1 MPMTIRELVA
11 EPHLGLHLIAG
22 KAGLDQQITWSHT
35 SDLPKL
41 WEWVSDGVL
50 LLTNGMSIPSD
61 ESGQIELARELVS
74 SGAVG
79 LAIGEKM
86 HAPELHDGFFTAC
99 EELPLAVL
107 SVPYPLPFIAISR
120 SIAEALLVEESRRI
134 KQTARIY
141 DVLRR
146 ASSPSDVWHVLMEE
160 LSSELNSALHIL
172 DKQCLHPWNRFD
184 APPTTELTEA
194 INQAKKQAK
203 DSTRNLQRIT
213 YNGQSLLMLDIPMH
227 ANTVLVVVPE
237 LEAAHPDGVILL
249 HCATVFGLA
258 MSQQIMLSTQSH
270 RAANALLSQVIH
282 GGSLPDALPDGPF
295 SNRLM
300 HLACLPPLEYESIQ
314 AMSQRLQRH
323 GIANAATTTEDA
335 SYVLFDDRG
344 SADLLWHVL
353 EDAGHAGVS
362 SALTVRQLS
371 RATREARWMRARA
384 AEQSGGLLFYTNDDS
399 WFGLAGHHEGEELV
413 ARLLGPI
420 LDYDQRTQA
429 DLVGTLRIYLQLQRS
444 PQKVAAQTYTHRQ
457 TVISRLRKIEQ
468 LADLDLSETAIVAQ
482 LWLAFKA
489 HDALNLDGPPPT
501 CLGSSGGLP

>member
-1 MPMTIRELVA
+1 MPMTVRELVA
-11 EPHLGLHLIAG
+11 EPHLGLRLLAG
-22 KAGLDQQITWSHT
+22 AAGLDQQITWSHT

-50 LLTNGMSIPSD
+50 LLTNGMSMPLD
-61 ESGQIELARELVS
+61 EAGQIELARKLVS

-86 HAPELHDGFFTAC
+86 HAPELHEGFFAVC

-120 SIAEALLVEESRRI
+120 SIAEALLIEESRRI

-146 ASSPSDVWHVLMEE
+146 ASSPTDVWHVLMEE
-160 LSSELNSALHIL
+160 LSSELNSALHVL
-172 DKQCLHPWNRFD
+172 DKQCLHPWNRLD
-184 APPTTELTEA
+184 EPPSGELIEA
-194 INQAKKQAK
+194 INQAEQEAK
-203 DSTRNLQRIT
+203 ASTRNFQWRMH
-213 YNGQSLLMLDIPMH
+213 NGQSILMMDIPMH

-237 LEAAHPDGVILL
+237 QEAQNPDGVILL

-258 MSQQIMLSTQSH
+258 MSQEIMLSAQSH
-270 RAANALLSQVIH
+270 RAANALLSHVIH
-282 GGSLPDALPDGPF
+282 GGALPDELPDGPL
-295 SNRLM
+295 SDGLM
-300 HLACLPPLEYESIQ
+300 RLACLPPLEEGSIQ
-314 AMSQRLQRH
+314 AISQRLQRH
-323 GIANAATTTEDA
+323 GIDNAAVATEDA
-335 SYVLFDDRG
+335 SYVFFDDRA
-344 SADLLWHVL
+344 SADLLRHVL
-353 EDAGHAGVS
+353 EDTGHVGVS

-371 RATREARWMRARA
+371 RATRESRWMRARA

-399 WFGLAGHHEGEELV
+399 WFGIAGHREGEELV

-420 LDYDQRTQA
+420 LEYDRRMNA
-429 DLVGTLRIYLQLQRS
+429 DLAGTLRMYLELNRS
-444 PQKVAAQTYTHRQ
+444 PQRVAAQTYTHRQ

-468 LADLDLSETAIVAQ
+468 LANLDLSETAIVAQ

-489 HDALNLDGPPPT
+489 HDALAIHSAPPPA
-501 CLGSSGGLP
+501 